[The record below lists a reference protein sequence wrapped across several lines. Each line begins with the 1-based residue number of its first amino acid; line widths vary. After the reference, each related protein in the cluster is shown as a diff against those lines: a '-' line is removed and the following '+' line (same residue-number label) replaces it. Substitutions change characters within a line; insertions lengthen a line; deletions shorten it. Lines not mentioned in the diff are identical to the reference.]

1 MNDLVRASTL
11 SAGPC
16 TPAAGPSGVPGAVAN
31 PPPQAAQLPV
41 GTALGGIVT
50 GHDSGGRLLV
60 RTEFG
65 TLSVATRAQLPV
77 NSEVTLQIRFSGT
90 PLHVLL
96 VQSEVQPGRSQGLT
110 APTVQQPHPSH
121 AGGGEPQ
128 ARPGGAP
135 PDVLTLGQTVR
146 AVVQASAAAQGA
158 GPGPAPNPAAAG
170 AASGIVPATS
180 GGTESIAG
188 PGGPGLSAV
197 AARLTPGSELQL
209 RIVTVQAPAQGLTA
223 PAAPPGTA
231 GPLAVSTAVQGR
243 KGPGVMAPAASL
255 PAASPPTAPPPT
267 APPPIAPPP
276 GQDGSP
282 GTVLRGQT
290 AYPAMRRPGPA
301 QPGHPFTQVS
311 AGGAAGAAG
320 RPGALAGAPAA
331 AGPTTPGGSAPTAL
345 TAPDAGL
352 ARPRAAALQGAS
364 PGAPPGSVPASA
376 APASLDAA
384 RSITLSG
391 AGAAAA
397 GPAMTAANLAASPG
411 GTPEAGALRFSGT
424 VTAVTH
430 AGQPVLQ
437 TPLGT
442 LTLEIQARLPTGS
455 RVTFALSAAA
465 FGHSTPADGSL
476 APAPLGTLARSWPAL
491 EEALQA
497 LREVA
502 APDAGSRAATAM
514 VPQPGPKLASGL
526 LFFLAALSA
535 GDVGRWLGHQATQA
549 LKTAGRETL
558 LSRLG
563 QDFGQLSRLAENP
576 GGDWRLFIIPLL
588 DADQV
593 QQLRLFL
600 RHGQQEHNGNGGEE
614 DDESTRFIVE
624 VELSRLGGLQ
634 LDGLVRDRRFD
645 LILRTRAPLPDVMR
659 HDIARI
665 FQDANDAAGY
675 RGNIGFQSS
684 AEWGFMPIGAPE
696 AASSG
701 VVV

>member
-65 TLSVATRAQLPV
+65 TLSVATRAQLLV

-96 VQSEVQPGRSQGLT
+96 VQSEAQPGRSQGLT

-121 AGGGEPQ
+121 AGGGESQ

-158 GPGPAPNPAAAG
+158 GPGPAPNSAAAGAAG
-170 AASGIVPATS
+170 AASGIVPGTS
-180 GGTESIAG
+180 GGAESIAG

-209 RIVTVQAPAQGLTA
+209 RIVTVQPPAQALTA
-223 PAAPPGTA
+223 PAAAPGTA
-231 GPLAVSTAVQGR
+231 GPA
-243 KGPGVMAPAASL
+243 
-255 PAASPPTAPPPT
+255 
-267 APPPIAPPP
+267 
-276 GQDGSP
+276 
-282 GTVLRGQT
+282 
-290 AYPAMRRPGPA
+290 
-301 QPGHPFTQVS
+301 
-311 AGGAAGAAG
+311 
-320 RPGALAGAPAA
+320 
-331 AGPTTPGGSAPTAL
+331 
-345 TAPDAGL
+345 
-352 ARPRAAALQGAS
+352 
-364 PGAPPGSVPASA
+364 ASA
-376 APASLDAA
+376 ALTSLDAA
-384 RSITLSG
+384 RPITLLG
-391 AGAAAA
+391 AGVGTA
-397 GPAMTAANLAASPG
+397 GPTMTAANLAASPG
-411 GTPEAGALRFSGT
+411 GTPEAGALRFTGT